1 MLFVDILA
9 VWTPELVVWT
19 SEFLFWKLELVVW
32 IPQVAVWTATT
43 RFARGLG
50 GALAA
55 LGWPGWLAGR
65 PKAEATRS
73 GEGNVS
79 VPGGW

>member
-1 MLFVDILA
+1 M
-9 VWTPELVVWT
+9 
-19 SEFLFWKLELVVW
+19 VVW

-43 RFARGLG
+43 RFAKGLG

-65 PKAEATRS
+65 PKAEAIRS
-73 GEGNVS
+73 GGGNVS
-79 VPGGW
+79 VPRGW